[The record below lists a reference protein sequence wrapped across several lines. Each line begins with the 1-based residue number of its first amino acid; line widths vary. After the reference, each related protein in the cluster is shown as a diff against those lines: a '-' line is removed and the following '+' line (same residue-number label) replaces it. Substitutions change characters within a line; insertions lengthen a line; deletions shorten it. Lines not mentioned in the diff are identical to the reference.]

1 MKKEIKKL
9 LKKDY
14 EDLTEEEIEILEN
27 RLEELG
33 KQLDYINR
41 RDEVCCVIG
50 GDEERDE
57 VEEEIEK
64 IQDILY

>member
-1 MKKEIKKL
+1 MKKEIKKI

-14 EDLTEEEIEILEN
+14 EDLTEKEIEILED

-33 KQLDYINR
+33 EQLDYINR
-41 RDEVCCVIG
+41 RDEVCYAIG
-50 GDEERDE
+50 GEQERYE
-57 VEEEIEK
+57 VEEEIER

>member
-1 MKKEIKKL
+1 MENKIKKL

-50 GDEERDE
+50 GDEEREE
-57 VEEEIEK
+57 VEDEITK

>member
-1 MKKEIKKL
+1 MKKEIKKI

-14 EDLTEEEIEILEN
+14 EDLTEKEIEILEN

-41 RDEVCCVIG
+41 RDEVCCAIDG
-50 GDEERDE
+50 EQERYE

>member
-1 MKKEIKKL
+1 MKKEIEKI

-27 RLEELG
+27 RLEELE
-33 KQLDYINR
+33 KQLNYINR
-41 RDEVCCVIG
+41 RDEFCCVIG
-50 GDEERDE
+50 GDEEREE

>member
-1 MKKEIKKL
+1 MKKEIKKI

-14 EDLTEEEIEILEN
+14 EDLTEKEIEILEN

-41 RDEVCCVIG
+41 RDEVCCVIDG
-50 GDEERDE
+50 EQERYE